1 MNSQLVELK
10 GCMPVTSSVKV
21 AEVFH
26 KQHKNV
32 LQAIER
38 IECSAEFNRLN
49 FQPVTYLDAKNE
61 TRPMFM
67 ITRDGFSF
75 LAMGFTGKK
84 AAAWK
89 EQYINAFNQMEQALL
104 NQQNLSW
111 QQARIEGKSTRR
123 DLTDTVSMFVD
134 YASAQGSSNARL
146 YFQNITKMTY
156 KALFMVKVASPK
168 PFRDMLDVM
177 QTSFLST
184 AEYVARQ
191 ALIDGMAQ
199 QLAYKDIYS
208 LARERVT
215 TYAMTLPTQRLISSV
230 AV

>member
-191 ALIDGMAQ
+191 ALIDGMSQ

-215 TYAMTLPTQRLISSV
+215 TYALTLPTQRLISSV

>member
-1 MNSQLVELK
+1 MNIQLVELK
-10 GCMPVTSSVKV
+10 GYTAVTSSLKV
-21 AEVFH
+21 ADVFD

-38 IECSAEFNRLN
+38 VECSAEFNRLN

-123 DLTDTVSMFVD
+123 DLTDMVSMFVD

-168 PFRDMLDVM
+168 PFRDMLDMM

-191 ALIDGMAQ
+191 ALIDGMSQ

-215 TYAMTLPTQRLISSV
+215 TYALTLPTQRLISSV